1 MGSFDSVLKVEEG
14 TNEISAENRK
24 AAIKSM
30 VNKVVELKGALEG
43 AKEMGMSLEC
53 FAAEY

>member
-43 AKEMGMSLEC
+43 AKEMGTSVEC
-53 FAAEY
+53 LPGEY

>member
-1 MGSFDSVLKVEEG
+1 MLKVEEG

-24 AAIKSM
+24 AAVKSM
-30 VNKVVELKGALEG
+30 VTKVVELKGALEG